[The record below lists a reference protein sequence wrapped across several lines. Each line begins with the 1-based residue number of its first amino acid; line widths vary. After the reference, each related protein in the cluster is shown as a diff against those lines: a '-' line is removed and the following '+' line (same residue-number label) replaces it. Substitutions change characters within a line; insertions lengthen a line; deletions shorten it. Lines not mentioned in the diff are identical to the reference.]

1 MLQILKLE
9 TQLDLEINL
18 ILKIQTSCG
27 RSITFVDPSPANG
40 ENYENS
46 IDEDLDDNVT
56 VIDVNYKDDVYYGAK
71 QRVLQNIAATH
82 LETIIDTCLTI
93 LNELKESE
101 GVITPLS
108 RFSSI
113 NEIMTKIDTMQE
125 NADMLSK
132 MKEDPTCNY

>member
-9 TQLDLEINL
+9 TQVDLTIDL
-18 ILKIQTSCG
+18 MIQTSCG
-27 RSITFVDPSPANG
+27 RTITFVDSPAANG
-40 ENYENS
+40 ANYENPM
-46 IDEDLDDNVT
+46 DEDLDDNVT

-93 LNELKESE
+93 LKKLKESE

-132 MKEDPTCNY
+132 MKEDPTWNY

>member
-9 TQLDLEINL
+9 TQVDLTIDL
-18 ILKIQTSCG
+18 MIQTSCG
-27 RSITFVDPSPANG
+27 RTITFVDSPAANG
-40 ENYENS
+40 ANYENP
-46 IDEDLDDNVT
+46 INEDLDDNVT

-71 QRVLQNIAATH
+71 QRVLQNIATNH

-93 LNELKESE
+93 LKELKESE

-132 MKEDPTCNY
+132 MKEDPT

>member
-9 TQLDLEINL
+9 TQVDLI
-18 ILKIQTSCG
+18 IQTSCG
-27 RSITFVDPSPANG
+27 RTISFTNSPAANG
-40 ENYENS
+40 ADYENQ
-46 IDEDLDDNVT
+46 IDEDLDDKVT
-56 VIDVNYKDDVYYGAK
+56 VIDVNYKDTVYYGAE
-71 QRVLQNIAATH
+71 QRALQDIAASH
-82 LETIIDTCLTI
+82 LTTIIDSCLEI
-93 LNELKESE
+93 LKELKESE

-108 RFSSI
+108 RFCSI

>member
-9 TQLDLEINL
+9 TQVDLTADL
-18 ILKIQTSCG
+18 IIQTSLG
-27 RSITFVDPSPANG
+27 KTITFTDSPTVNTDC
-40 ENYENS
+40 ENQ
-46 IDEDLDDNVT
+46 IDEDLDDKVT

-71 QRVLQNIAATH
+71 QRVLQNIAASH

-93 LNELKESE
+93 LKELKESE

>member
-9 TQLDLEINL
+9 TQVDLTADL
-18 ILKIQTSCG
+18 IIQTSLG
-27 RSITFVDPSPANG
+27 KTITFTDSPTVNADC
-40 ENYENS
+40 ENQ
-46 IDEDLDDNVT
+46 IDEDLDDKVT
-56 VIDVNYKDDVYYGAK
+56 VIDVNYKDNVYYGAK

-93 LNELKESE
+93 LKELKESE

-108 RFSSI
+108 RFGSI

>member
-9 TQLDLEINL
+9 TQVDLTIDL
-18 ILKIQTSCG
+18 MVQTSCG
-27 RSITFVDPSPANG
+27 RTITFVDSPAANG
-40 ENYENS
+40 ANYENP

-71 QRVLQNIAATH
+71 QRVLQNIAASH

-93 LNELKESE
+93 LKELKESE

-132 MKEDPTCNY
+132 MKEDPT

>member
-9 TQLDLEINL
+9 TQVDLTADL
-18 ILKIQTSCG
+18 IIQTSLG
-27 RSITFVDPSPANG
+27 KTITFTDSPTVNTDC
-40 ENYENS
+40 ENQ
-46 IDEDLDDNVT
+46 IDEDLDDKVT

-93 LNELKESE
+93 LKELKESE

>member
-9 TQLDLEINL
+9 TRVGLEIDL
-18 ILKIQTSCG
+18 MVQTSCG
-27 RSITFVDPSPANG
+27 RTIVFVDSPPANG
-40 ENYENS
+40 ADYENQ
-46 IDEDLDDNVT
+46 IDEDLDDKIT
-56 VIDVNYKDDVYYGAK
+56 VIDVNYKDTVYYGAE
-71 QRVLQNIAATH
+71 QRALQDIAASH
-82 LETIIDTCLTI
+82 LTTIIDSCLET
-93 LNELKESE
+93 LKELKESE

-108 RFSSI
+108 RFGSI

>member
-9 TQLDLEINL
+9 TRVDLEIDL
-18 ILKIQTSCG
+18 MVQKSCG
-27 RSITFVDPSPANG
+27 RTIVFVDSPPANG
-40 ENYENS
+40 ADYENQ
-46 IDEDLDDNVT
+46 IDEDLDDKVT
-56 VIDVNYKDDVYYGAK
+56 VIDVNYKDTVYYGAE
-71 QRVLQNIAATH
+71 QRALQDIAASH
-82 LETIIDTCLTI
+82 LTTIIDSCLET
-93 LNELKESE
+93 LKELKESE

-108 RFSSI
+108 RFGSI

>member
-9 TQLDLEINL
+9 TRVDLEIDL
-18 ILKIQTSCG
+18 MVQTSCG
-27 RSITFVDPSPANG
+27 RTITFVDSPPANG
-40 ENYENS
+40 ANYENP

-56 VIDVNYKDDVYYGAK
+56 VIDVNYKDNVYYGAR
-71 QRVLQNIAATH
+71 QRVLQNMAASH

-93 LNELKESE
+93 LKELKESE

-113 NEIMTKIDTMQE
+113 NEIMTKIDTM
-125 NADMLSK
+125 
-132 MKEDPTCNY
+132 

>member
-9 TQLDLEINL
+9 TQVDLTIDL
-18 ILKIQTSCG
+18 MVQTSCG
-27 RSITFVDPSPANG
+27 RTITFVDSPAANG
-40 ENYENS
+40 ANYENP

-93 LNELKESE
+93 LKELKESE

-108 RFSSI
+108 RFGSI

>member
-9 TQLDLEINL
+9 TQVDLTIDL
-18 ILKIQTSCG
+18 MVQTSCG
-27 RSITFVDPSPANG
+27 RTITFVDSPAANG
-40 ENYENS
+40 ANYENP

-56 VIDVNYKDDVYYGAK
+56 VINVNYKDDVYYGAK

-93 LNELKESE
+93 LKELKESE

-113 NEIMTKIDTMQE
+113 NEIMTKIDNMQE